1 MAINLKNLELI
12 NREVSSY
19 LDAKLLIVTKK
30 RTIEDIRILIHK
42 GFYRFGEN
50 RVQEA
55 KLKYSQLSEIEQK
68 KIELDLIGPLQT
80 NKVSEALELFNTI
93 QSLDRKKLVDKI
105 LEVKNRHSNVKTKKY
120 FIQINIGDEEQKSG
134 IRFNELDNF
143 YDYCTHNELKI
154 EGLMCIPPNG
164 LNPNPYFQKMLSARN
179 KLNKKL
185 KLSMGM
191 SGDYVAALSKGSNL
205 VRLGSII
212 FD

>member
-134 IRFNELDNF
+134 IRFNVLDNF

-154 EGLMCIPPNG
+154 EGLM
-164 LNPNPYFQKMLSARN
+164 
-179 KLNKKL
+179 
-185 KLSMGM
+185 
-191 SGDYVAALSKGSNL
+191 
-205 VRLGSII
+205 
-212 FD
+212 